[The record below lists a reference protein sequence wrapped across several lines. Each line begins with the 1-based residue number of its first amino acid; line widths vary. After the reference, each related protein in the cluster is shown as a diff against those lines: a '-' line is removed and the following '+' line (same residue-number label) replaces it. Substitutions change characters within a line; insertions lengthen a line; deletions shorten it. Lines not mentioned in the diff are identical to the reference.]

1 MNIPT
6 TFEPV
11 WVREDTALAIH
22 QRQLAE
28 HGGPGG
34 VRDMGLL
41 QSALA
46 RPQHMFH
53 YRPDISLAEL
63 AAAYG
68 FGIAKNHAFVDG
80 NKRSALALTD
90 LFLML
95 NGFEIIASAEENYRA
110 IIALAEGTG
119 GEEAYAAW
127 LKKTIAP
134 RA

>member
-28 HGGPGG
+28 HGGLGG

-110 IIALAEGTG
+110 IIALAEGTW

-127 LKKTIAP
+127 LRKTIAP
-134 RA
+134 RG